1 MKFLLIDDHQILRD
15 GLRRILLAEFP
26 GAVIEEVSNAEDVVE
41 KVTRLDFDLII
52 CDLSMPG
59 RSGIDVVKQ
68 VKETHPKL
76 PVIILSMLPDENYA
90 MRALKA
96 GAMGYVNKSSGSA
109 ELLQAI
115 HRVLLGRKYISPTV
129 VEQLTQ
135 DINSKAE
142 QTHNEL
148 SDREFE
154 VFKLIAEG
162 KGISEIANQLSLS
175 LSTVSTHRS
184 RILAKMKMKGNADI
198 VKHALQHNL
207 L

>member
-41 KVTRLDFDLII
+41 KVTRLDFDLIL

-59 RSGIDVVKQ
+59 RGGIDVVKQ

-96 GAMGYVNKSSGSA
+96 GAMGYVNKTSGTA

-115 HRVLLGRKYISPTV
+115 HRVLQGRKYISPTV
-129 VEQLTQ
+129 VEQLTE

-142 QTHNEL
+142 QTHDEL